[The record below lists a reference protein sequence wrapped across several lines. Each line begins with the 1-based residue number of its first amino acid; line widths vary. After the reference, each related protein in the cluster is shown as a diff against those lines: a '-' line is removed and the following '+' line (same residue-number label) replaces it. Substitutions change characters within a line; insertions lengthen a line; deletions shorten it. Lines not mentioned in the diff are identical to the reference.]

1 MAATRESERGEP
13 GTKRRGRSHGSSRPS
28 GDAGA
33 LGAQLEAMALRA
45 IRAEHRELN
54 GLLFGSRLS
63 APSFTLCD
71 SKTRLGQWLPRVR
84 TIEISRQLLLE
95 MTWGALVEVLK
106 HEMAHQYVYEVLGAI
121 DETAHG
127 PAFRRVCAERGI
139 DARATGAPVAGEG
152 EASHEERSA
161 LEKIARLLTLA
172 SSPNEHE
179 AQAAMAAAQRLML
192 KYNLEVSTKSEVRDY
207 CFRHLG
213 KPTGRVYEA
222 QRILALI
229 LSEHFFVETI
239 WVPVWRPLE
248 GKRGSVIEVC
258 GTRTN
263 VEMADYAHDFLMQ
276 TSERLWREHKRAKAI
291 VSNRDRRA
299 FVAGVMAGFR
309 DKLSS
314 QKKVHHENGLV
325 WRGDPA
331 LSAFLKQRH
340 PRMHWTRH
348 SSSRDSAAHA
358 EGQRAGS
365 TIVFHRGLTQATE
378 SRGRLLRS

>member
-1 MAATRESERGEP
+1 
-13 GTKRRGRSHGSSRPS
+13 
-28 GDAGA
+28 
-33 LGAQLEAMALRA
+33 
-45 IRAEHRELN
+45 
-54 GLLFGSRLS
+54 
-63 APSFTLCD
+63 
-71 SKTRLGQWLPRVR
+71 V
-84 TIEISRQLLLE
+84 
-95 MTWGALVEVLK
+95 VEVLK
-106 HEMAHQYVYEVLGAI
+106 HEMAHQYVDEVLGKS

-127 PAFRRVCAERGI
+127 PAFRKVCADRGI
-139 DARATGAPVAGEG
+139 DARANGVPNASES
-152 EASHEERSA
+152 EATNEERAA

-172 SSPNEHE
+172 SSENENE

-192 KYNLEVSTKSEVRDY
+192 KYNLEAFGKNELRDY

-222 QRILALI
+222 PRILALI

-258 GTRTN
+258 GTRAN
-263 VEMADYAHDFLMQ
+263 VEMADYAYDFLIQ
-276 TSERLWREHKRAKAI
+276 TGDRLWREHKQAKSI

-299 FVAGVMAGFR
+299 FLAGVMAGFR

-314 QKKVHHENGLV
+314 QTQLHRQHGLV

-331 LSAFLKQRH
+331 LAAYLKQRH
-340 PRMHWTRH
+340 PRSHWTRH
-348 SSSRDSAAHA
+348 SSSSSSAAHA

-365 TIVFHRGLTQATE
+365 TIVFHRGLTQPAE
-378 SRGRLLRS
+378 NRGRLLRS